1 MMTTRRMNRP
11 LVLTGWSVIAAVL
24 PRTWTTV
31 VKLVPLL
38 DTWMSKS
45 RVFWSAPSP
54 PASAWRTVNLV
65 IATWAPRSTV
75 RILLPPTA
83 EHHLSLLPPKTLPLT
98 AFSGPSSELHGV
110 EPVAG
115 RFSARFPLGGTGF
128 GGGAGGGVVGVPG
141 PS

>member
-1 MMTTRRMNRP
+1 
-11 LVLTGWSVIAAVL
+11 TGWSVMAAVL
-24 PRTWTTV
+24 PRAWTTV
-31 VKLVPLL
+31 VKVVPLS

-65 IATWAPRSTV
+65 IATRAPRSTV
-75 RILLPPTA
+75 RILLPA
-83 EHHLSLLPPKTLPLT
+83 AEEHHLSLLPPKTVPLT
-98 AFSGPSSELHGV
+98 AFSGPSSALHGV

-115 RFSARFPLGGTGF
+115 LFKARFPFGGSGL